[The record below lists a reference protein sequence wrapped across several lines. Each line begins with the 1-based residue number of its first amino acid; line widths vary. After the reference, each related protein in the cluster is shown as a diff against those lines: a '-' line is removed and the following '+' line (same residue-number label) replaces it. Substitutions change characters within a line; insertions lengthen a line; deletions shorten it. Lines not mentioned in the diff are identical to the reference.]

1 MTHELIRKF
10 FCNQCTA
17 AEAHAVVAYFREF
30 PDALE
35 VYLSDEEWLSFTP
48 ASEPLP
54 GLGDERLLEIEKRLS
69 PGEYIGPSCLPET
82 GWPLPCEDPEPDHA
96 G

>member
-17 AEAHAVVAYFREF
+17 AEANAVVAYFREF

-35 VYLSDEEWLSFTP
+35 VYLNDEEWQSFTP
-48 ASEPLP
+48 AGEPLP
-54 GLGDERLLEIEKRLS
+54 AVADKMLLEIEKWVVPHNNNR
-69 PGEYIGPSCLPET
+69 PSCLPET
-82 GWPLPCEDPEPDHA
+82 EEPLSCEDPEPGLA